1 MRTSATH
8 PPNILP
14 FPLRWHV
21 WHVFFA
27 CGNSV
32 SPTENHQKLNQK
44 PWSRNLGPVVFQQ
57 PVFWILVSSSPRFE
71 TPPKPM
77 IRNITMTET
86 SWFFEPWDPLNL
98 KWIINPKSITIPIP
112 NHLLSYCLGPFQD
125 FEKNE
130 WKPKLWVLRT
140 EKNAQYQY
148 QATHHPSV
156 PTCKNIAKQN
166 FAHDMTTG
174 KPTISHRCQNSR
186 VGSWFDP
193 FVDVFASQHDILP
206 KSLLSNQHVWK
217 SKSSLKVSAECNFFV
232 GNCHRVAAT
241 KRRLAGPLIKR
252 GRTRR
257 LLFWCGPVTY
267 LPLIAVYWQFRV
279 KWRAKISICSLWDII
294 VGETMCVLAKPKIDL
309 MKHNFSV
316 SGFQYPSE
324 RSFWTQVLNLGEHD
338 FLWKKTNN
346 ICKQHHLEFIFIGFW
361 TSLGKRLQFLNLS
374 CNLLKNGWNGFEQ
387 VIPRVASFNGDESQ
401 GFPGK
406 IASVFITWKANLNNC
421 GDAPSDHGQCLS
433 TMCIHLLSFTMSL
446 WATEKKQLI
455 SIPSCCTG

>member
-1 MRTSATH
+1 
-8 PPNILP
+8 
-14 FPLRWHV
+14 
-21 WHVFFA
+21 
-27 CGNSV
+27 
-32 SPTENHQKLNQK
+32 
-44 PWSRNLGPVVFQQ
+44 
-57 PVFWILVSSSPRFE
+57 
-71 TPPKPM
+71 M

-98 KWIINPKSITIPIP
+98 KWIINPKSITIP

-316 SGFQYPSE
+316 SGFQYPTRE
-324 RSFWTQVLNLGEHD
+324 ILLNTSIESRGTWFTVKKQTTFASNTTLNSSLLGFEHR
-338 FLWKKTNN
+338 WANVY
-346 ICKQHHLEFIFIGFW
+346 G
-361 TSLGKRLQFLNLS
+361 FLNLS

-387 VIPRVASFNGDESQ
+387 VIPGVASFNGDESQ

-406 IASVFITWKANLNNC
+406 IASFFITWKANLNNC

-433 TMCIHLLSFTMSL
+433 TMCIHLLSLL
-446 WATEKKQLI
+446 WVYEPQKKKQL
-455 SIPSCCTG
+455 SN

>member
-1 MRTSATH
+1 MKRH
-8 PPNILP
+8 
-14 FPLRWHV
+14 R
-21 WHVFFA
+21 
-27 CGNSV
+27 
-32 SPTENHQKLNQK
+32 
-44 PWSRNLGPVVFQQ
+44 
-57 PVFWILVSSSPRFE
+57 
-71 TPPKPM
+71 
-77 IRNITMTET
+77 
-86 SWFFEPWDPLNL
+86 FEPWDPLNL
-98 KWIINPKSITIPIP
+98 NQVNHKSKIHYNPQSLA
-112 NHLLSYCLGPFQD
+112 LLLPRSTELR
-125 FEKNE
+125 KNE

-166 FAHDMTTG
+166 FAHDMTAG

-316 SGFQYPSE
+316 SGFQYPTRE
-324 RSFWTQVLNLGEHD
+324 ILLNTSIESRGTW
-338 FLWKKTNN
+338 FTVKKQTTF
-346 ICKQHHLEFIFIGFW
+346 CKQHHLEFIFIGVEHRW
-361 TSLGKRLQFLNLS
+361 ANVYGFLNLS

-387 VIPRVASFNGDESQ
+387 VIPGVASFNGDESQ

-406 IASVFITWKANLNNC
+406 ILPGFSSP
-421 GDAPSDHGQCLS
+421 G
-433 TMCIHLLSFTMSL
+433 
-446 WATEKKQLI
+446 KQI
-455 SIPSCCTG
+455 